1 MEEHKKQKLVND
13 ESYLCNFCGK
23 IFHLQFALNRHIHK
37 YHLHNNSNWYKCDI
51 CKNVVDKSKYNAH
64 MKTHDKTGA
73 QNGIILNLKL
83 SKENGVWESKP
94 KSDFNCTVCFKK
106 FQSEKNL
113 VDHTMKTHMQS
124 DIQKQC
130 ENCSLFINV
139 MELNNHKQQC
149 HYKHLF
155 KCLKCNLI
163 FDNKQTFNRHSIHC
177 TNRSG
182 NTRKKFQSRPKNNV
196 KSSFLCFFCGVG
208 FNNSLSFKKH
218 MLTCCKR
225 FTCKYC
231 HKTFTTKDSWSKHMD
246 DSKKLKRCVQSNM
259 LNETFV
265 SESHNQNM
273 VENHPSLNVIKET
286 SSCSNSAEIYS
297 SNYMNAV
304 NKCESTVS
312 YNLVPNSYNPNSVE
326 GSGSE
331 QIDLANVNR
340 PIVQSTSQNLILNN
354 GSVNLR
360 RVNRSSIN
368 ATEWSSGTNEIDLTI
383 EDEPTV
389 QTESHN
395 LMLNNHSLNSKKVNS
410 ICSNSTDWSGLGH
423 IDLTK
428 DDESTVETTLHNL
441 KLNNHSISLNR
452 VNSVC
457 TNALEKSSDKIDVAS
472 SNVPT
477 LQNASHNTTFNDS
490 SVNIEKD
497 NGIGPNVAEKNNS
510 DRTGLMKNN
519 KSTDKTPGPQY
530 LRVKNFGQSMN
541 NKVVSLCTNA
551 TEMINSNQLNT
562 ANSIDSISA
571 PQYLTVRNFSP
582 SIKKVMTLCT
592 NSTEMSSSV
601 QTDLANTIDLTK
613 QTDAPHNLNLN
624 IKKEKVSCSD
634 ITERNSV
641 DCISV
646 SDCNVSTVQTSAPHD
661 LMVYNFSPSIKREK
675 NSYSVVTERNS
686 SDHLDAGNSNEST
699 VVSTAP
705 HNLMVNNF
713 NLNIKREISCS
724 DVEEINSSDH
734 LDTAN
739 SYLSTVQTDTSHTII
754 VKQELECFDNDN
766 LALDTETET
775 DHFSN
780 RESPDVQILSSIATS
795 LNREQS
801 RKSIKFICTI
811 CNKPYT
817 NLHSFALH
825 MSSHREC
832 SMHECVV
839 CDATFASVLLWKN
852 HMTYH
857 QQQVD
862 SNLSES
868 RVVSERVESNLLDTN
883 NLVSIKSQY
892 RTTSKNRKNEISS
905 MVNDINS
912 NMDLTTNRSARK
924 YKKQFNCNKCDNVFP
939 SKLTLTAHQTL
950 HKELQTFSCKYCH
963 KPFSGQ
969 GPLTNHEKSHCHPD
983 KKLLLHNIEPELE
996 SVETQLDIQVG
1007 NSYTNSYSCRYCER
1021 KFFGQGPLTN
1031 HEKSHRFSDKNM
1043 VLHNTEEMELE
1054 PVETKYNIEI
1064 EPDID
1069 LFSVESEE
1077 SKKDINLSKK
1087 TTSYSCNVCKRTF
1100 AKKCH
1105 WANHMKM
1112 GHKMDLKSL
1121 EYLSEFSNLS
1131 IEVSNID
1138 DETSVN
1144 NSQIAKSTNENIENP
1159 SVSIDLINSVDE
1171 SFNDKSLLCT
1181 ICNKQFKHVG
1191 ALTNHKKMHSDH
1203 KPYKCQYCH
1212 GTFKMKGAF
1221 SLHVRSHRFKKANR
1235 QNIKRENLMNLRTEF
1250 NEEPQQIVN
1259 HDDSEIVNIA
1269 LNDNLSATN
1278 FSKKQ
1283 RLWFVCDVCE
1293 KKFST
1298 PFQLII
1304 HRKYHGVEPYVC
1316 KICNSSYVL
1325 RHRWNRHIKC
1335 HYLKKKLIKYS
1346 KNNEKT
1352 NNPEVGTS
1360 KLKIHSIK
1368 RENQYKCAY
1377 CKKEYYLESQWKRH
1391 LTMSEECG
1399 RYWKLNHSELS
1410 TVQVQENTKSIRFE
1424 CNICKKTYSTGYNLR
1439 AHQSNVHKHLKIAN
1453 VNSNA
1458 NVDEVNMEITTIEAI
1473 PQKSII
1479 LKQKRKQ
1486 IPNNVEDNLELTT
1499 EPNLRKPMKTYHR
1512 KRKITYDISN
1522 QCKLCGKCYSSKA
1535 NLSRHNYIS
1544 HTKNNSITCNDCG
1557 RTFKHKYSYREH
1569 LRFKQRGLNKNDCSD
1584 ARKYRLKLQNSNNRR
1599 PTVQSNKI
1607 NNRIN
1612 VAQYL
1617 CRVCEMK
1624 FADKNALQR
1633 HEKTHIVSKYKCND
1647 CGQQFETNVI
1657 LGQHILEKHSVN
1669 ITVNQNEQSAENI
1682 TQNTSSARPSNDIPV
1697 QCKICFKV
1705 LKTSSYLS
1713 NHMRLHS
1720 GIKPFKCDKCN
1731 MAFRFK
1737 PNLRMHKR
1745 KHYVESKTL

>member
-1 MEEHKKQKLVND
+1 MEEHKKQNLAND

-23 IFHLQFALNRHIHK
+23 MFYLQFALNRHIHK

-51 CKNVVDKSKYNAH
+51 CKNVVDKTKYNAH
-64 MKTHDKTGA
+64 MKTHDKTGG

-94 KSDFNCTVCFKK
+94 KSDFNCSVCFKK
-106 FQSEKNL
+106 FQSEKKL
-113 VDHTMKTHMQS
+113 LEHTMKTHMQT
-124 DIQKQC
+124 DLQTQC
-130 ENCSLFINV
+130 EDCSMYVNV
-139 MELNNHKQQC
+139 MELNNHMQQC
-149 HYKHLF
+149 HNKRLF

-177 TNRSG
+177 SNRSS
-182 NTRKKFQSRPKNNV
+182 NTRKKFQNRPKNNV

-218 MLTCCKR
+218 MVTCCKR

-231 HKTFTTKDSWSKHMD
+231 HKTFITKDSWSKHMD

-265 SESHNQNM
+265 SESHNQNI
-273 VENHPSLNVIKET
+273 VENHSSLNVMKET
-286 SSCSNSAEIYS
+286 SVCSNSAERFN
-297 SNYMNAV
+297 SNHMNAV
-304 NKCESTVS
+304 NRFESPVS
-312 YNLVPNSYNPNSVE
+312 YNLVPNSYNLNTVE

-331 QIDLANVNR
+331 QIDLANVNK
-340 PIVQSTSQNLILNN
+340 PIVQSSLQKLMLNN
-354 GSVNLR
+354 DSVNLR
-360 RVNRSSIN
+360 KVNRSNIN
-368 ATEWSSGTNEIDLTI
+368 STEWTSGSNEIDLTI
-383 EDEPTV
+383 DDEQVV

-395 LMLNNHSLNSKKVNS
+395 FMSNSQSLDSKNANSL
-410 ICSNSTDWSGLGH
+410 CSNAKNWSGSGH

-428 DDESTVETTLHNL
+428 DEPTIQTVLHNL
-441 KLNNHSISLNR
+441 KLNNRSISLNR

-457 TNALEKSSDKIDVAS
+457 VNALEKSSSVKSNVAS
-472 SNVPT
+472 SNVPN
-477 LQNASHNTTFNDS
+477 LQNASYNSTLNDS

-497 NGIGPNVAEKNNS
+497 NGSGPNVLERNS
-510 DRTGLMKNN
+510 SDHIGLTKNN
-519 KSTDKTPGPQY
+519 KTDKTSGPKY
-530 LRVKNFGQSMN
+530 LRVKNFSQSINNSSQMN
-541 NKVVSLCTNA
+541 A
-551 TEMINSNQLNT
+551 
-562 ANSIDSISA
+562 ANSIGSISV
-571 PQYLTVRNFSP
+571 PQYLTVRNFNP
-582 SIKKVMTLCT
+582 SVKKVMTLCT

-601 QTDLANTIDLTK
+601 QTELTNIIGLTK

-624 IKKEKVSCSD
+624 IKKEKVYSSD

-641 DCISV
+641 DCLSA
-646 SDCNVSTVQTSAPHD
+646 SNCNVSTVQTSAPLD
-661 LMVYNFSPSIKREK
+661 SMIYNNFNPNIKREK
-675 NSYSVVTERNS
+675 TSYSVVPEKNN
-686 SDHLDAGNSNEST
+686 SDHLDAANSNEST
-699 VVSTAP
+699 VQSTAP

-713 NLNIKREISCS
+713 GLNIKKEISCS
-724 DVEEINSSDH
+724 DVEDINNSENVD
-734 LDTAN
+734 DVN
-739 SYLSTVQTDTSHTII
+739 SYVSIVQTDPSNTLI
-754 VKQELECFDNDN
+754 VKQELECFDDN
-766 LALDTETET
+766 LTPDIEREIQ
-775 DHFSN
+775 FSN
-780 RESPDVQILSSIATS
+780 RESRDVQILSSIATS

-811 CNKPYT
+811 CNKPFT

-862 SNLSES
+862 LNLSES
-868 RVVSERVESNLLDTN
+868 QIVSERIESNLLDTN
-883 NLVSIKSQY
+883 NLVSIKPKH
-892 RTTSKNRKNEISS
+892 RTTTLRNRKSEVSS
-905 MVNDINS
+905 LVNNVNS
-912 NMDLTTNRSARK
+912 NMDLTRKSVRK

-950 HKELQTFSCKYCH
+950 HKELQTFSCKYCQ

-983 KKLLLHNIEPELE
+983 KKLLLHNIIEPELE
-996 SVETQLDIQVG
+996 PTEPRLDIQIE
-1007 NSYTNSYSCRYCER
+1007 NSYINSSYSCRYCER
-1021 KFFGQGPLTN
+1021 TFFGQGPLTN

-1043 VLHNTEEMELE
+1043 LLHNTEDMELE

-1077 SKKDINLSKK
+1077 SKKEINLSKK
-1087 TTSYSCNVCKRTF
+1087 TTSYSCNICKRTF
-1100 AKKCH
+1100 GKKCH
-1105 WANHMKM
+1105 WANHMKL

-1121 EYLSEFSNLS
+1121 EYLSEFSNLD
-1131 IEVSNID
+1131 IEVGNID

-1144 NSQIAKSTNENIENP
+1144 NFITIKSINENNENP
-1159 SVSIDLINSVDE
+1159 SVSTDLINSISE
-1171 SFNDKSLLCT
+1171 SFYDKSLICT
-1181 ICNKQFKHVG
+1181 ICDKQFKHVG
-1191 ALTNHKKMHSDH
+1191 ALTNHKKMHSDY
-1203 KPYKCQYCH
+1203 KPYKCQYCN

-1221 SLHVRSHRFKKANR
+1221 SLHVRSHRFKKAIR
-1235 QNIKRENLMNLRTEF
+1235 QNIKRENLMNLETEF
-1250 NEEPQQIVN
+1250 IEEPQQIIN
-1259 HDDSEIVNIA
+1259 PEDSEIANIA
-1269 LNDNLSATN
+1269 LNDNANATN
-1278 FSKKQ
+1278 ASKKQ
-1283 RLWFVCDVCE
+1283 RLWFVCDVCD

-1304 HRKYHGVEPYVC
+1304 HRKYHFGVVPYVC

-1335 HYLKKKLIKYS
+1335 HYLKKKFIKYS
-1346 KNNEKT
+1346 KVNEKT

-1360 KLKIHSIK
+1360 KLKIHSVQ
-1368 RENQYKCAY
+1368 RENQFKCAY
-1377 CKKEYYLESQWKRH
+1377 CQKEYYLESQWKRH

-1410 TVQVQENTKSIRFE
+1410 STQVQVNSKSLRFE

-1439 AHQSNVHKHLKIAN
+1439 AHQSNVHKHLKIGN
-1453 VNSNA
+1453 VNNNA
-1458 NVDEVNMEITTIEAI
+1458 NTDEVNMELTTIEAFS
-1473 PQKSII
+1473 QKPII
-1479 LKQKRKQ
+1479 LKQKKKQ
-1486 IPNNVEDNLELTT
+1486 QISNNLEENFEITT
-1499 EPNLRKPMKTYHR
+1499 EANVRKSTKTQNR

-1544 HTKNNSITCNDCG
+1544 HTKNNSITCKDCG
-1557 RTFKHKYSYREH
+1557 RTFKHKYSFREH

-1584 ARKYRLKLQNSNNRR
+1584 ARKYRLKLQSNNNRR
-1599 PTVQSNKI
+1599 HIVQTNKT

-1612 VAQYL
+1612 VVQYV
-1617 CRVCEMK
+1617 CQVCEMK
-1624 FADKNALQR
+1624 FADKNALQK

-1657 LGQHILEKHSVN
+1657 LGQHILEKHSVS
-1669 ITVNQNEQSAENI
+1669 ITVNQNEQTTENVI
-1682 TQNTSSARPSNDIPV
+1682 TQNTSSRPSNDISV

-1720 GIKPFKCDKCN
+1720 GVKPFKCDKCN

-1737 PNLRMHKR
+1737 PNLRIHKR
-1745 KHYVESKTL
+1745 KHYLESKTL